1 MNDILKFQG
10 EYRWLSNFWSASVEL
25 DGVLYASV
33 ENAYQAAKTHLTNRG
48 PFVSCTAGTAK
59 RLGRCVEQRP
69 NWEQVKL
76 PTMRALIQQKFAQGT
91 ELAKKLVATGDCLIV
106 EGNHW
111 GDTYWGVCGGRGAN
125 HLGALIME
133 QREALRAVRP

>member
-1 MNDILKFQG
+1 MIDILEFQG
-10 EYRWLSNFWSASVEL
+10 EHRWLSNFWPASVEL

-33 ENAYQAAKTHLTNRG
+33 ENAYQAAKTHPANRG

-59 RLGRCVEQRP
+59 RLGRCVEMRP
-69 NWEQVKL
+69 DWEQVKL

-111 GDTYWGVCGGRGAN
+111 GDTYWGVCEGRGTN
-125 HLGALIME
+125 HLGRLIME
-133 QREALRAVRP
+133 QREVLNATRP